1 MPQVQVGDIQMNY
14 TVQGEGEWL
23 VMVGGYASGNW
34 SSWGPQLKRAA
45 QDFKV
50 LAFDNRGIGGTDAP
64 DMPYTTHMLGADAL
78 GLMDQLGI
86 ERAHVLGKSLG
97 GAIAQQ
103 MVLQQP
109 GRVRSLAMTST
120 FGKLG
125 LRAQD
130 MVSWWLGSARAMGVN
145 RCFLAGLLTYFYTER
160 YYENNRE
167 KLNASLEVMLQVHR
181 PLHGYLNTG
190 NALLTH
196 DVMDRL
202 GEISCPTQILIGQ
215 NDIITSV
222 EHSQA
227 LAAAIPNAELL
238 VYEDTW
244 HGFMSERPDAFET
257 MLQFFK
263 QH

>member
-34 SSWGPQLKRAA
+34 SSWGPQLTRAA

-64 DMPYTTHMLGADAL
+64 DAPYTTHMMAADAL
-78 GLMDQLGI
+78 GLMAHLGI

-103 MVLQQP
+103 MALQQP
-109 GRVRSLAMTST
+109 ARVRSLAMTST

-125 LRAQD
+125 HRGQD
-130 MVSWWLGSARAMGVN
+130 MVRWWLGSAQAMGLN
-145 RCFLAGLLTYFYTER
+145 HCFFAGLLTYFYTER
-160 YYENNRE
+160 YYESNRG
-167 KLNASLEVMLQVHR
+167 KINASLEALLQVHR
-181 PLHGYLNTG
+181 PLHGYLHTG
-190 NALLTH
+190 HALLTH
-196 DVMDRL
+196 DVMARL
-202 GEISCPTQILIGQ
+202 GEIACPTQILIGK
-215 NDIITSV
+215 NDIITTV

-227 LAAAIPNAELL
+227 LAAAIPHAQLQ

-244 HGFMSERPDAFET
+244 HGFMSERPDAFES
-257 MLQFFK
+257 MMAFFK

>member
-1 MPQVQVGDIQMNY
+1 MPQAQVGDIRINY
-14 TVQGEGEWL
+14 TVQGEGDWL
-23 VMVGGYASGNW
+23 VMVGGYASGNF
-34 SSWGPQLKRAA
+34 SSWGAQLTRAA

-64 DMPYTTHMLGADAL
+64 DMPYTTHMLAADAL
-78 GLMDQLGI
+78 GLMAHLGI
-86 ERAHVLGKSLG
+86 ERAHLLGKSLG

-109 GRVRSLAMTST
+109 GRIRSLAMTST

-125 LRAQD
+125 ERGQD
-130 MVSWWLGSARAMGVN
+130 MVRWWLGSARATGVD
-145 RCFLAGLLTYFYTER
+145 RCFLAGMLTYFYTER
-160 YYENNRE
+160 YYEANRD
-167 KLNASLEVMLQVHR
+167 KTNAAIDTMLQVNR

-196 DVMDRL
+196 DVMARL
-202 GEISCPTQILIGQ
+202 GEITCPTQVLIGQ
-215 NDIITSV
+215 NDMITSV
-222 EHSQA
+222 EHSRA

-238 VYEDTW
+238 EYEDTW
-244 HGFMSERPDAFET
+244 HGFMSERPEAFEVMMT
-257 MLQFFK
+257 FFK

>member
-109 GRVRSLAMTST
+109 ERVRSLAMTST

-227 LAAAIPNAELL
+227 LAAAIPNAELR

>member
-1 MPQVQVGDIQMNY
+1 
-14 TVQGEGEWL
+14 
-23 VMVGGYASGNW
+23 
-34 SSWGPQLKRAA
+34 
-45 QDFKV
+45 
-50 LAFDNRGIGGTDAP
+50 
-64 DMPYTTHMLGADAL
+64 
-78 GLMDQLGI
+78 
-86 ERAHVLGKSLG
+86 
-97 GAIAQQ
+97 

-109 GRVRSLAMTST
+109 ERVRSLAMTST

-227 LAAAIPNAELL
+227 LAAAIPNAELR

-244 HGFMSERPDAFET
+244 HGFMSERPDAFEA

>member
-1 MPQVQVGDIQMNY
+1 M
-14 TVQGEGEWL
+14 
-23 VMVGGYASGNW
+23 
-34 SSWGPQLKRAA
+34 
-45 QDFKV
+45 

-103 MVLQQP
+103 MVLQHP
-109 GRVRSLAMTST
+109 ERVRSLAMTST

-130 MVSWWLGSARAMGVN
+130 MVNWWLGSARAMGVN

-196 DVMDRL
+196 DVMARL
-202 GEISCPTQILIGQ
+202 GEITCPTQILIGK
-215 NDIITSV
+215 NDIITTV
-222 EHSQA
+222 EHSRA
-227 LAAAIPNAELL
+227 LAAAIPNAELR

-244 HGFMSERPDAFET
+244 HGFMSERPDAFEA

>member
-109 GRVRSLAMTST
+109 ERVRSLAMTST

>member
-1 MPQVQVGDIQMNY
+1 MPHAQVGDIRMNY

-34 SSWGPQLKRAA
+34 SAWGAQLERAA
-45 QDFKV
+45 RDFKV
-50 LAFDNRGIGGTDAP
+50 LAFDNRGIGATDAP
-64 DMPYTTHMLGADAL
+64 DMPYSTEMLAADAL
-78 GLMDQLGI
+78 GLMAHLGI

-103 MVLQQP
+103 MALQQP
-109 GRVRSLAMTST
+109 QRVRSLAMTST

-125 LRAQD
+125 QRGQD
-130 MVSWWLGSARAMGVN
+130 MVRWWMGSARAMGLD
-145 RCFLAGLLTYFYTER
+145 RCFMAGLLTYFYSES
-160 YYENNRE
+160 YYEANRQ
-167 KLNASLEVMLQVHR
+167 KIDASIDTLMQVNR
-181 PLHGYLNTG
+181 PLHGYLSTG
-190 NALLTH
+190 QALLTH
-196 DVMDRL
+196 DVMSRL
-202 GEISCPTQILIGQ
+202 GQITCPTQILIGK
-215 NDIITSV
+215 NDIITTV

-227 LAAAIPNAELL
+227 LAAAIAGAQLQ

-244 HGFMSERPDAFET
+244 HGFMSERPEAFES

>member
-1 MPQVQVGDIQMNY
+1 MPQVKVGDIQMNY

-34 SSWGPQLKRAA
+34 SSWGAQLTRAA
-45 QDFKV
+45 QDFQV

-64 DMPYTTHMLGADAL
+64 DMPYTTQMLGADAL

-109 GRVRSLAMTST
+109 QRVRSLAMTST

-125 LRAQD
+125 PRGHD
-130 MVSWWLGSARAMGVN
+130 MVSWWLGSAQAMGVN
-145 RCFLAGLLTYFYTER
+145 RCFLAGLLTYFYSEA
-160 YYENNRE
+160 YYEQHHE
-167 KLNASLEVMLQVHR
+167 KIHASVDAMLQVNR

-196 DVMDRL
+196 DVMARL
-202 GEISCPTQILIGQ
+202 GEITCPTQILIGK
-215 NDIITSV
+215 NDIITTV

-227 LAAAIPNAELL
+227 LAAAIPNAELR

-244 HGFMSERPDAFET
+244 HGFMSERPEAFEA